1 MFLFVILSADIPADT
16 KPNKLPKNIN
26 KYSFARTNYH
36 SWIGTWID
44 RVIFQLRDYLYLA
57 RRFVSSFILNVNHSD
72 FIVTKTYRRI
82 IEKKFAMHLT
92 GWPCTWR
99 NYPHVAISARWR
111 HRWCGKSGLSFSFS
125 FEVLIDDCAS
135 LTVPT
140 SITLLARS
148 KPAVSYRILAFAAIV
163 PRSCEVWLT
172 SSSPL
177 RLFIHPRR
185 PATMFRSSLTFIFR
199 YARHADNLLC
209 MKCTTYVIWMKRTI
223 LPFSRQI
230 GASADWPLIWPICRL
245 EKLVFRPSVFFRESR
260 ASSTLPAI
268 KR

>member
-1 MFLFVILSADIPADT
+1 
-16 KPNKLPKNIN
+16 
-26 KYSFARTNYH
+26 
-36 SWIGTWID
+36 
-44 RVIFQLRDYLYLA
+44 
-57 RRFVSSFILNVNHSD
+57 
-72 FIVTKTYRRI
+72 
-82 IEKKFAMHLT
+82 MHLT

-199 YARHADNLLC
+199 YARHADAVYKMYNIRYMDETYNLAVLATNRC
-209 MKCTTYVIWMKRTI
+209 IGRLATHLAHLSTRETC
-223 LPFSRQI
+223 FSTVGVFSWI
-230 GASADWPLIWPICRL
+230 TC
-245 EKLVFRPSVFFRESR
+245 LVHAPGY
-260 ASSTLPAI
+260 
-268 KR
+268 